1 MLLGYQPYVCE
12 TLVANFVEVK
22 EKATYYPLERL
33 VGGKNMCNAPAYSC
47 LSRRNTSANCWL
59 CNSAETVSLHVDY
72 NSAVCVWWVCV
83 CVHVHKFQVLLPEN
97 SSKRQ
102 LKR

>member
-1 MLLGYQPYVCE
+1 MLLGCQPYVCE
-12 TLVANFVEVK
+12 RLVANFVEVK
-22 EKATYYPLERL
+22 EKATYYPVARV
-33 VGGKNMCNAPAYSC
+33 VGGKNMSRAPAYSY
-47 LSRRNTSANCWL
+47 LSRLNTTANSWL

-83 CVHVHKFQVLLPEN
+83 GVHVHKFQELLSEN
-97 SSKRQ
+97 SPKRQ